1 MMLTPLVYIEYTR
14 KVCVRLHEPLHTNG
28 MVFIY
33 LPATSYAAMSL
44 LDSLNFAGS
53 RNQKQ
58 SVVRRLFQYVSPTPF
73 TAPWGKYGVIAG
85 AKVRIIFGIN

>member
-1 MMLTPLVYIEYTR
+1 MMLTPSVYYECTR
-14 KVCVRLHEPLHTNG
+14 KVCVRLHEPRHTHG

-33 LPATSYAAMSL
+33 LPVTSYAAMSL
-44 LDSLNFAGS
+44 TENLSFAGS
-53 RNQKQ
+53 RIQKQ

-85 AKVRIIFGIN
+85 AKLRN